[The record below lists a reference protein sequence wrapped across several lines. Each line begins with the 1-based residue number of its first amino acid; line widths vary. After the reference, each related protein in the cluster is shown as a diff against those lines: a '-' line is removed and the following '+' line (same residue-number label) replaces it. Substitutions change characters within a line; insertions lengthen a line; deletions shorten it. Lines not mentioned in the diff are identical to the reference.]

1 MYCKKCGKFIT
12 SDAVLCNECTEEM
25 LKTEQPSANKTQT
38 YTAKPQ
44 TQTVQKGSR
53 MQGFGKALIAAIIPE
68 VAVIVGIIGF
78 LLGGVGM
85 AEGVWMQVT
94 GIVLL
99 FIAIAMCVLAIVF
112 GAKSISLANSLARD
126 GYKRPIATMVC
137 GIVGLAAA
145 ILVAFV
151 LFIYLMMLISI
162 PYMLPALN

>member
-25 LKTEQPSANKTQT
+25 LKNEQGFTKTEQT

-44 TQTVQKGSR
+44 TQTVQKGSS
-53 MQGFGKALIAAIIPE
+53 MQGFGKALAAAIIPE
-68 VAVIVGIIGF
+68 VAAAVGMIGFIVGVSG
-78 LLGGVGM
+78 LPK
-85 AEGVWMQVT
+85 AT
-94 GIVLL
+94 GIYSVGA
-99 FIAIAMCVLAIVF
+99 FVMFVSIALCVVAIVF

-145 ILVAFV
+145 ILVAFMLALYLIV
-151 LFIYLMMLISI
+151 LGAM
-162 PYMLPALN
+162 PYMPTGG